1 MSSDGIA
8 AARAARAT
16 RRLALI
22 TFIATAL
29 LLALASGLG
38 WLVLGAP
45 GAGSAALGVTLSGVL
60 FGGGLLGLHRP
71 QGRAT
76 AMGPVAV
83 AFVLRIVVYALILAL
98 VNRVD
103 WIHGPSLALATAAS
117 IAVLLAVEIAALARS
132 PGAEVEPSA
141 RRATHDTNGYE
152 A

>member
-1 MSSDGIA
+1 MISDGIA
-8 AARAARAT
+8 AARAAQAT
-16 RRLALI
+16 RRLARV
-22 TFIATAL
+22 TFLATAL
-29 LLALASGLG
+29 LIAVAAGLGGLALGPSG
-38 WLVLGAP
+38 A
-45 GAGSAALGVTLSGVL
+45 ASAALGVALSGVL

-83 AFVLRIVVYALILAL
+83 AFALRIVVYALTLAL

-103 WIHGPSLALATAAS
+103 WVHGPSLALATAAS
-117 IAVLLAVEIAALARS
+117 IAALLAVEIATLARL

-141 RRATHDTNGYE
+141 RRSTHGTNANG

>member
-16 RRLALI
+16 RRLARV
-22 TFIATAL
+22 TFVAIGL
-29 LLALASGLG
+29 LLAAASGLG

-45 GAGSAALGVTLSGVL
+45 GAGSAALGVALSGVL

-83 AFVLRIVVYALILAL
+83 AFALRFVLYALALAL
-98 VNRVD
+98 VTRVD

-117 IAVLLAVEIAALARS
+117 IAALLALALVTVARS
-132 PGAEVEPSA
+132 PGAEIEPSVG
-141 RRATHDTNGYE
+141 RRPHDTNASG

>member
-16 RRLALI
+16 RRLARV
-22 TFIATAL
+22 TFAAIGL
-29 LLALASGLG
+29 SLAVAAGLG

-45 GAGSAALGVTLSGVL
+45 GAGSAALGVALSGVL

-83 AFVLRIVVYALILAL
+83 AFAVRIVLYALALAL
-98 VNRVD
+98 VTRVD

-117 IAVLLAVEIAALARS
+117 IAALLAVALIAVARS
-132 PGAEVEPSA
+132 PGAEVEPYA
-141 RRATHDTNGYE
+141 GGTRHDTNASG